1 MLLLRRKREKKLMT
15 KSSYQLLVT
24 FFLVYTLVWL
34 IVNYYIWIFTE
45 WGLKYK
51 ILSEIVLVFLMPD
64 TESLFMSYKKY
75 VKEFE
80 SS

>member
-24 FFLVYTLVWL
+24 FFWVYTLVWL
-34 IVNYYIWIFTE
+34 IVNYYIWSFTE

-51 ILSEIVLVFLMPD
+51 ILSEIVLVFLMSD